1 MNDPLRKDGIHMT
14 EILNL
19 FLYLILF
26 IFIVSIVCFILLILM
41 KIFGKKPKHHRSVE
55 KELKKHSSTTDPAG
69 HKDSP
74 ITTKDA
80 EADWMNAVMTASFVT
95 ASMKSA
101 SENES
106 VDHDSD
112 AGGDS
117 SDSSN

>member
-1 MNDPLRKDGIHMT
+1 MT

-26 IFIVSIVCFILLILM
+26 IFILSIVCFILLILM
-41 KIFGKKPKHHRSVE
+41 KIFGKSMNKHRSVE

-80 EADWMNAVMTASFVT
+80 EAEWMTAVMTASFVT

-106 VDHDSD
+106 VDRDSD

>member
-1 MNDPLRKDGIHMT
+1 MKVSGKSMNK
-14 EILNL
+14 
-19 FLYLILF
+19 
-26 IFIVSIVCFILLILM
+26 
-41 KIFGKKPKHHRSVE
+41 HRSVE

-80 EADWMNAVMTASFVT
+80 EADWTNAVMTASFVT

-106 VDHDSD
+106 VDYDSD
-112 AGGDS
+112 TGSDGP
-117 SDSSN
+117 DSSN